1 MPEVIIKAAL
11 VILALAAA
19 AGVKYILHW
28 NDDNSVEEVAEL
40 VIKEETGA
48 DIDLSPSSKE

>member
-1 MPEVIIKAAL
+1 MPEVIIKAGL
-11 VILALAAA
+11 VIFALAAA

-48 DIDLSPSSKE
+48 DIDLSPASKE